1 MLLQNI
7 KETRLYLKEQKRLG
21 KSIGLVPTMGYLH
34 EGHLSLIKKAKDE
47 NNIVV
52 VTIFV
57 NPIQFGPN
65 DDFEKY
71 PRDLKRDYNLAL
83 NAGADLIFNPSV
95 EEMYPEKSK
104 SFVVVQELTDN
115 LCGLSRPGHFQGVTT
130 VVSKLFNIIPADRAY
145 FGLKD
150 AQQVAVITQM
160 VKDLNFDIEIV
171 PCPIIREEDGLA
183 LSSRNVYLNSN
194 ERQSALLLSQSLCKA
209 EELIK
214 MGENNAEKIVDSI
227 IASLERDSN
236 CNIEYVKIV
245 DFNTLKDLKIL
256 KNKFLI
262 ALAVKIGKTRLIDN
276 IVMEVD

>member
-171 PCPIIREEDGLA
+171 PC
-183 LSSRNVYLNSN
+183 
-194 ERQSALLLSQSLCKA
+194 Q
-209 EELIK
+209 
-214 MGENNAEKIVDSI
+214 
-227 IASLERDSN
+227 
-236 CNIEYVKIV
+236 
-245 DFNTLKDLKIL
+245 
-256 KNKFLI
+256 
-262 ALAVKIGKTRLIDN
+262 IGRAH
-276 IVMEVD
+276 V